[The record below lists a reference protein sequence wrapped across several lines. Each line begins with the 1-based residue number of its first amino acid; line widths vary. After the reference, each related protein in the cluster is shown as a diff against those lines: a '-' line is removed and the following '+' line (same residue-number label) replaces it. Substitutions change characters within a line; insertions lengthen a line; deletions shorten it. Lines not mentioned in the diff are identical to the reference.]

1 MLSGC
6 SREES
11 FSQIEMTN
19 RQESQRENT
28 ANVDQIA
35 VADSRRPFED
45 VARDAGRKP
54 VQVLKYFGITPGQRV
69 VDFTSGIGYFTRII
83 SVIVG
88 SEGSVVPHNSGP
100 HMNSNLINDQ
110 FKADMLEQYT
120 SYGNVEINYKN
131 VEEMSLPDNSVD
143 VILLSL
149 ALHHWHH
156 SEESGEFIPQMAL
169 KRFDNVMRM
178 LKSGGIFAVID
189 HEAAEGMARVASDA
203 IHRIPKDIAIADLT
217 VAGFI
222 LESES
227 DVHANFPDDDLTIR
241 WTREPRD
248 ATKRI
253 VQRYRKP

>member
-1 MLSGC
+1 
-6 SREES
+6 
-11 FSQIEMTN
+11 
-19 RQESQRENT
+19 
-28 ANVDQIA
+28 
-35 VADSRRPFED
+35 
-45 VARDAGRKP
+45 
-54 VQVLKYFGITPGQRV
+54 
-69 VDFTSGIGYFTRII
+69 
-83 SVIVG
+83 
-88 SEGSVVPHNSGP
+88 
-100 HMNSNLINDQ
+100 
-110 FKADMLEQYT
+110 
-120 SYGNVEINYKN
+120 
-131 VEEMSLPDNSVD
+131 
-143 VILLSL
+143 
-149 ALHHWHH
+149 LHHWHH

-189 HEAAEGMARVASDA
+189 HEAAEGMARVSSDA

-241 WTREPRD
+241 WTSEPRD